1 MFISN
6 FVIVYVI
13 ITSGIQRNKDRD
25 QVTEDI
31 QTWEGKRTHTGTIS
45 IYMMTE

>member
-1 MFISN
+1 MLLMLHLFTLKVQMFISN

-31 QTWEGKRTHTGTIS
+31 QT
-45 IYMMTE
+45 